1 MKITIIT
8 PTFNSARTIKDTI
21 ISIYNQNYS
30 NIEHIII
37 DNCSLDKT
45 INIIK
50 DMSLPYTKIISEKD
64 KGIYYAMN
72 KGINLATGDVIGF
85 LNSDDF
91 YADADVLSKV
101 INQFKK
107 NTSLDACYADLI
119 YIDKF
124 DNFKN
129 NRYWKSNKF
138 KNGMFSKGWSP
149 PHPTF
154 FAHRSVYERFGVFN
168 TNFQFASDNEIM
180 MRFLE
185 VHKINVNYVS
195 EVWVKMRLGGISNN
209 NLKNIFL
216 QNMEILKA
224 LCQNGLPS
232 NPLIFF
238 FNKIILRIN
247 QRIRSFIN

>member
-8 PTFNSARTIKDTI
+8 PTFNSALTIKDTI
-21 ISIYNQNYS
+21 MSIYNQKYS
-30 NIEHIII
+30 DIEHIVI
-37 DNCSLDKT
+37 DNCSSDKT
-45 INIIK
+45 TDIIK
-50 DMSLPYTKIISEKD
+50 GMSLPYTKIISEKD

-72 KGINLATGDVIGF
+72 KGINLATGDIIGF

-91 YADADVLSKV
+91 YADPQILSKV

-119 YIDKF
+119 YTDKF
-124 DNFKN
+124 ETSKN
-129 NRYWKSNKF
+129 IRYWKSNKF
-138 KNGMFSKGWSP
+138 KDGMFSKGWCP

-168 TNFQFASDNEIM
+168 IDFKLASDNEIM

-185 VHKINVNYVS
+185 VYKINVNYVP
-195 EVWVKMRLGGISNN
+195 EVWIKMRLGGTTNN

-216 QNMEILKA
+216 QNLEILKA
-224 LCQNGLPS
+224 LSLNGLPS
-232 NPLIFF
+232 NPLNFF
-238 FNKIILRIN
+238 FNKIILRVN
-247 QRIRSFIN
+247 QRIRSLIN

>member
-8 PTFNSARTIKDTI
+8 PTFNSALTIKDTI
-21 ISIYNQNYS
+21 MSIYNQKYS
-30 NIEHIII
+30 DIEHIVI
-37 DNCSLDKT
+37 DNCSSDKT
-45 INIIK
+45 TDIIK
-50 DMSLPYTKIISEKD
+50 GMSLPYTKIISEKD

-72 KGINLATGDVIGF
+72 KGINLATGDIIGF

-91 YADADVLSKV
+91 YADPQILFKV

-119 YIDKF
+119 YTDKF
-124 DNFKN
+124 ETSKN
-129 NRYWKSNKF
+129 IRYWRSNKF
-138 KNGMFSKGWSP
+138 KDGMFSKGWCP

-168 TNFQFASDNEIM
+168 IDFKLASDNEIM

-185 VHKINVNYVS
+185 VYKINVNYVP
-195 EVWVKMRLGGISNN
+195 EVWIKMRLGGTTNN

-216 QNMEILKA
+216 QNLEILKA
-224 LCQNGLPS
+224 LSLNGLPS

-238 FNKIILRIN
+238 FNKIILRVN
-247 QRIRSFIN
+247 QRIRSLIN